1 MGVGDEASLF
11 HVIDKLDKIGLEGV
25 KEELS
30 TCGLPAGP
38 CERVLM
44 AMDQKGNCRE
54 VLAHAMIL
62 LKDVPIAREGL
73 SELGEL
79 LDYTEALGVP
89 QERLEIDLH
98 LTRGLDYYTGPIY
111 EVNLKSLDNFGS
123 LGGGGRY
130 DDLMSLYGGTSLP
143 ATGVSIGL
151 SRVLAALLKLELLK
165 PRQSPSNVL
174 VMRLPDSPLDSAMRL
189 CASLRT
195 EGVAAEV
202 YYDAD
207 RLKKQFQLAER
218 KGIPVAAILGS
229 TEIAEGTVNLKLLAT
244 GEQLTVRQESAAQQ
258 IRAWLA

>member
-1 MGVGDEASLF
+1 
-11 HVIDKLDKIGLEGV
+11 
-25 KEELS
+25 
-30 TCGLPAGP
+30 
-38 CERVLM
+38 
-44 AMDQKGNCRE
+44 
-54 VLAHAMIL
+54 
-62 LKDVPIAREGL
+62 
-73 SELGEL
+73 
-79 LDYTEALGVP
+79 
-89 QERLEIDLH
+89 
-98 LTRGLDYYTGPIY
+98 
-111 EVNLKSLDNFGS
+111 
-123 LGGGGRY
+123 
-130 DDLMSLYGGTSLP
+130 MSLYGGTSLP